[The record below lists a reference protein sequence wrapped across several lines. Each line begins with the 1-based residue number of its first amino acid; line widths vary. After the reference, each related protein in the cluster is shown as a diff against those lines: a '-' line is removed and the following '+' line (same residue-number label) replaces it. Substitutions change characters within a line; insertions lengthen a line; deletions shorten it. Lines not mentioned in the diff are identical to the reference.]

1 MDVAITQSINA
12 PAGHN
17 AALDAVM
24 LAITH
29 YGVPLMV
36 LIVVVLFWLGRAA
49 RETRHACYVAGG
61 SFLLGLGL
69 AQLMLLFIHRQKPY
83 DAGIS
88 HLIISPTPDGSFPS
102 DYAIAATSIAF
113 IFLFNRVAPVWT
125 TILGAMAVLI
135 CLSRIYVGMHYVSD
149 VLGGVAV
156 GLLAALIVNWAY
168 PHDSE
173 LERRLSKWL

>member
-1 MDVAITQSINA
+1 MDNVLTQWINA
-12 PAGHN
+12 AAGQN
-17 AALDAVM
+17 EIFDAVM
-24 LAITH
+24 RTIANH
-29 YGVPLMV
+29 GVTLMIILV
-36 LIVVVLFWLGRAA
+36 AGLCWLGSPAPDM
-49 RETRHACYVAGG
+49 RHTGRVAGG
-61 SFLLGLGL
+61 ALVLGLCM
-69 AQLMLLFIHRQKPY
+69 AELMLLFIHRQKPY